1 MKRCFQ
7 LVALLAVVLLGSC
20 TGGKDKGAAE
30 KTEEKPKVKL
40 ADVTARPVEQIQEY
54 TATGEVETVEAGKTE
69 DALKYEVEAMEAAIE
84 GNLEDDCQI
93 ITKDT
98 MRILTSIKTQ
108 WGMKYPFE

>member
-1 MKRCFQ
+1 MSDTSCKQPKRG
-7 LVALLAVVLLGSC
+7 VV
-20 TGGKDKGAAE
+20 TGDKGYIE
-30 KTEEKPKVKL
+30 VY
-40 ADVTARPVEQIQEY
+40 EY
-54 TATGEVETVEAGKTE
+54 RHAKQRSPNTATGEVETVEAGKTE

>member
-1 MKRCFQ
+1 MIRDILKYMN
-7 LVALLAVVLLGSC
+7 
-20 TGGKDKGAAE
+20 
-30 KTEEKPKVKL
+30 
-40 ADVTARPVEQIQEY
+40 IQEHAKQRSPN

-98 MRILTSIKTQ
+98 MRIFNE
-108 WGMKYPFE
+108 Y

>member
-1 MKRCFQ
+1 MCLTLRAKQPKRG
-7 LVALLAVVLLGSC
+7 VV
-20 TGGKDKGAAE
+20 TGDKGYIE
-30 KTEEKPKVKL
+30 VY
-40 ADVTARPVEQIQEY
+40 EY
-54 TATGEVETVEAGKTE
+54 PRACKATITNTATGEVQTVEAGKTE